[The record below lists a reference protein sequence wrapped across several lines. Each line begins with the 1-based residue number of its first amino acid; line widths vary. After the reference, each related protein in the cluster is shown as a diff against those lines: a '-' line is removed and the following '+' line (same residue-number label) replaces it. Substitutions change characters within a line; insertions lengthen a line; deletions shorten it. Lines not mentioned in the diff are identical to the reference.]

1 MADLAQFDTLAQA
14 QEEGI
19 DVPIKAPD
27 GSDTDIVIRVAGTD
41 SARVRK
47 ARQKIADK
55 YLRDRRRKA
64 LSSEELDERDLQLL
78 SQAVISWTGVE
89 FNGQALEC
97 TVENVDM
104 VLRRLPFIREQVDA
118 AVGDRAGFMKS

>member
-41 SARVRK
+41 STRVRK
-47 ARQKIADK
+47 ARQKIA
-55 YLRDRRRKA
+55 
-64 LSSEELDERDLQLL
+64 
-78 SQAVISWTGVE
+78 G
-89 FNGQALEC
+89 
-97 TVENVDM
+97 EN
-104 VLRRLPFIREQVDA
+104 
-118 AVGDRAGFMKS
+118 